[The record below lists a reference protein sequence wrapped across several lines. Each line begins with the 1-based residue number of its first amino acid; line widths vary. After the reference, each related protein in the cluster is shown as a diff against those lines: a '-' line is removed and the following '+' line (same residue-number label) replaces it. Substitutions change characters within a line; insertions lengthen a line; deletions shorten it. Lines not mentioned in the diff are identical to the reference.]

1 MFIKELQ
8 ETQSQTVGLGWRL
21 ARYAM
26 IAVWLASGFVF
37 MLASKNVGFVALGL
51 SSILLSLL
59 TGREY
64 VISNLQRIRRIT
76 SLRERLLTLGEG
88 EYVLQGI
95 AEDQIWRGVPVDP
108 DVTNRLTQYA
118 RQRNELTEQL
128 MKFATELFNPNKVED
143 KTQN

>member
-8 ETQSQTVGLGWRL
+8 ETQDKTVGLGWRL
-21 ARYAM
+21 ARYTM
-26 IAVWLASGFVF
+26 IAVWFLSVPVFVF
-37 MLASKNVGFVALGL
+37 ISKDVGFGALAVSGV
-51 SSILLSLL
+51 LLSLL

-64 VISNLQRIRRIT
+64 VISNLQRIKRIT
-76 SLRERLLTLGEG
+76 ALRERLLNFSDG

-95 AEDQIWRGVPVDP
+95 AEDQIWRGVPVDE
-108 DVTNRLTQYA
+108 DVTKRLTEYA

-143 KTQN
+143 KTSN